1 MRQYENVE
9 EEAQS
14 AGNDSATP
22 AIIRHI
28 DAYQQV
34 VDSVGSDRYAIG
46 LAGAGY
52 RNPRAKL
59 VAIAVGD
66 GGPFVMATPESVA
79 SRRYPLARPVRF
91 YINSGPAIPADP
103 RVVEF
108 LRFVLSRQGQE
119 LVLREGDF
127 LPLEGAEARAELAR
141 LPPAGGI

>member
-1 MRQYENVE
+1 VI
-9 EEAQS
+9 
-14 AGNDSATP
+14 T
-22 AIIRHI
+22 RHV
-28 DAYQQV
+28 DAYQEV
-34 VDSVGSDRYAIG
+34 VNAVGADRFAIG

-59 VAIAVGD
+59 VAIAVD
-66 GGPFVMATPESVA
+66 EGGPFVEATRENVA

-91 YINSGPAIPADP
+91 YINNGPAIPADP

-127 LPLEGAEARAELAR
+127 LPLSGTEARAELTR
-141 LPPAGGI
+141 LPPVGGF